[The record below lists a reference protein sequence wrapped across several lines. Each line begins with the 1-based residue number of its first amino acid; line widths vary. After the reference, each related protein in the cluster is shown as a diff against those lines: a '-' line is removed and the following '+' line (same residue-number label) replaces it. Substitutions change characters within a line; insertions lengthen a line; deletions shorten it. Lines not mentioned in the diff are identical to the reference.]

1 MDIPRQR
8 RPGLT
13 LDMTPLI
20 DCVFQLL
27 IFFML
32 SSTFL
37 TPVLELDLPQATS
50 DAAETPPE
58 QIFLSITAEGELY
71 LNQLPVA
78 WDSLESRLS
87 DSVGASRDKVVTVRG
102 DKQMRFDYFV
112 RAFSA
117 AQAAGAKR
125 VDVAHTPTP

>member
-8 RPGLT
+8 RPALS

-32 SSTFL
+32 SSSFL
-37 TPVLELDLPQATS
+37 TPALQLELPQASAGT
-50 DAAETPPE
+50 AEPPPE
-58 QIFLSITAEGELY
+58 QIFVSITTKGEVY
-71 LNQLPVA
+71 LNQEQLA
-78 WDSLESRLS
+78 WDALESRLAAAVTS
-87 DSVGASRDKVVTVRG
+87 SRDKIVTVRG
-102 DKQMRFDYFV
+102 DKEMQFDFFV

-117 AQAAGAKR
+117 AQAAGATR

>member
-37 TPVLELDLPQATS
+37 TPALELELPEAS
-50 DAAETPPE
+50 ARAADAPPE
-58 QIFLSITAEGELY
+58 QVFLSITTKGELY
-71 LNQLPVA
+71 LNQEPIA
-78 WDSLESRLS
+78 WDALETRLAGVLS
-87 DSVGASRDKVVTVRG
+87 ASAHKVVTVRG
-102 DKQMRFDYFV
+102 DKEMQFDYFV

-117 AQAAGAKR
+117 AQAAGATR
-125 VDVAHTPTP
+125 IDVAHTPLP